1 MIDAIAKGVWLGF
14 CIAAPVG
21 PIGLLVM
28 NRAIRSGR
36 RAGLASGLGAA
47 LADLVYGILAVA
59 GVRLAA
65 GFVRPAALCGGVL
78 LLWLAWRAWRQAP
91 ASTAVAAAA
100 GSRTCLACWGTTFAL
115 TITNPMTLL
124 AFVALVASTG
134 ANAPAWFVLG
144 IFLGSMLWWTLL
156 SCAAGW
162 LGASG
167 LARGPWLGRL
177 AGFSLAAF
185 GCRSIWDKGLG

>member
-1 MIDAIAKGVWLGF
+1 MIDTIAKGVWLGF

-28 NRAIRSGR
+28 NRAILSGR

-47 LADLVYGILAVA
+47 LADLVYGALAVA
-59 GVRLAA
+59 GVRLAT
-65 GFVRPAALCGGVL
+65 GFVRPATLCGGVL
-78 LLWLAWRAWRQAP
+78 LLWLAWRAWRQTP
-91 ASTAVAAAA
+91 ASTAAAADN
-100 GSRTCLACWGTTFAL
+100 RTCLACLGTTFAL

-144 IFLGSMLWWTLL
+144 IFLGSMLWWILL
-156 SCAAGW
+156 SCTAGW

-167 LARGPWLGRL
+167 LARGPWLSR
-177 AGFSLAAF
+177 LAAF
-185 GCRSIWDKGLG
+185 TLATFGIWSIWDKGLH

>member
-1 MIDAIAKGVWLGF
+1 MLDTIAKGVWLGF

-28 NRAIRSGR
+28 SRAIRLGR

-65 GFVRPAALCGGVL
+65 GFVRPAALCGGML
-78 LLWLAWRAWRQAP
+78 LLWLAWRAWRRTP
-91 ASTAVAAAA
+91 TATAAA
-100 GSRTCLACWGTTFAL
+100 GGSQTCLACLGTTFAL
-115 TITNPMTLL
+115 TITNPTTLL
-124 AFVALVASTG
+124 AFVAMVASTG

-144 IFLGSMLWWTLL
+144 IFLGSMLWWILL
-156 SCAAGW
+156 SCTAGW
-162 LGASG
+162 LGTSG
-167 LARGPWLGRL
+167 LARGPWLSRL
-177 AGFSLAAF
+177 AAFTLAAF
-185 GCRSIWDKGLG
+185 GFWSIWDKGLR